1 MDGGAIYQGVC
12 VVFFAQ
18 LFGVT
23 LQPEQYV
30 TLLFMCTIASIGG
43 AGIPGG
49 VLLFLGMV
57 LTSVGLPI
65 EGMLLVASVDRIL
78 DMVTTTINVTGD
90 ACVTVIIDRSENTLD
105 TQTYNG

>member
-1 MDGGAIYQGVC
+1 M
-12 VVFFAQ
+12 
-18 LFGVT
+18 
-23 LQPEQYV
+23 
-30 TLLFMCTIASIGG
+30 G